1 MARVDYTG
9 SAGTYR
15 ASRTLPEEILATWS
29 DAITRARLPH
39 PVLVLDVGAGPGG
52 FVAALAGALAEI
64 ARLGGG
70 TVESYPDDTDGHKTS
85 ASFLHNGTVA
95 MFERQGFERTR
106 RIGKTRWVVRKV
118 VG

>member
-1 MARVDYTG
+1 VGR
-9 SAGTYR
+9 
-15 ASRTLPEEILATWS
+15 
-29 DAITRARLPH
+29 
-39 PVLVLDVGAGPGG
+39 VLVHGVPPRRRRAGPDRGPEPG
-52 FVAALAGALAEI
+52 RQGAAGPALAEI

-70 TVESYPDDTDGHKTS
+70 TVASYPDDTDGHKAS

-106 RIGKTRWVVRKV
+106 RIGKTRSVVRRV